1 MLRHLV
7 SVINKMT
14 ERGVMSD
21 LVRTGGYL
29 EFPRIF
35 VVSQPAPARAL
46 DSHSGGAQFGLH
58 GIKATKVSG
67 TKFGQ
72 GSGGFP

>member
-1 MLRHLV
+1 MMRQFV

-29 EFPRIF
+29 EFPRVF
-35 VVSQPAPARAL
+35 VISEPTPA
-46 DSHSGGAQFGLH
+46 
-58 GIKATKVSG
+58 
-67 TKFGQ
+67 
-72 GSGGFP
+72 